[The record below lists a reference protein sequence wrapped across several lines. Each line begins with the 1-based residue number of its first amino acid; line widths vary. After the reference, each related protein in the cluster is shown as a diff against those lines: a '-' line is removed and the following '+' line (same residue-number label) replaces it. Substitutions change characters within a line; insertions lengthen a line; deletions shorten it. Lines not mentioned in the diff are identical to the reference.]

1 MALWYKSLFK
11 RKLVTG
17 WTYRHRPAL
26 FAVHWSS
33 TWDVM
38 DLRCNGQGSG
48 LKLQSG
54 DILVYSASLAVK
66 NYSHFGINLVHLKL
80 WSDLTLTMTF
90 DSILLMIFKLYGN
103 LPDNRDVFNPIIIS
117 VLKIQL
123 TLCICCNCI

>member
-11 RKLVTG
+11 RKLVPG
-17 WTYRHRPAL
+17 WTYRRRPDL
-26 FAVHWSS
+26 FDRPLIV
-33 TWDVM
+33 
-38 DLRCNGQGSG
+38 DLGCNGPGSG

-54 DILVYSASLAVK
+54 VKLVYSASLAVK
-66 NYSHFGINLVHLKL
+66 NYSHFGINLARLKL

-90 DSILLMIFKLYGN
+90 DCILLGIFKLYGN

-123 TLCICCNCI
+123 TFIQHLHATAYK